1 MSFFKEMDL
10 YKGIILLSV
19 VLLPLGGWWIHN
31 LDGEIQK
38 CEDSLRAATRRGGF
52 VEDIGKLQKQIETVA
67 QNRRSNDGGIQ
78 DPRTYFEGQIL
89 TVSSNL
95 KSDHFSPSAPRDEP
109 VTIGRQK
116 AVDKVVTIN
125 WGKGKDRKEVK
136 MDFVYAVLFNC
147 ESGARAGGGVVNASP
162 SVWRLRSLKLANVTT
177 EKLLSR
183 KKTPPPE
190 LEDRWH
196 IREMKFARR
205 EPRVK

>member
-19 VLLPLGGWWIHN
+19 ILLPLGGWWISN
-31 LDGEIQK
+31 LDEQISL
-38 CEDSLRAATRRGGF
+38 CEGALRDATKRGGYL
-52 VEDIGKLQKQIETVA
+52 EEIGKLQKQIETVA
-67 QNRRSNDGGIQ
+67 RNRRSGAIIK

-89 TVSSNL
+89 AVAPNKL
-95 KSDHFSPSAPRDEP
+95 KPDHFSPSAPKAEP

-116 AVDKVVTIN
+116 AVDQVVTID
-125 WGKGKDRKEVK
+125 WGRGNDRKEVM

-147 ESGARAGGGVVNASP
+147 ESGARAGGAPSGPP

-177 EKLLSR
+177 DKMIGR

-190 LEDRWH
+190 IEDRWF
-196 IREMKFARR
+196 IKEMKFARR

>member
-19 VLLPLGGWWIHN
+19 ILLPLGGWWISN
-31 LDGEIQK
+31 LDEEISQ
-38 CEDSLRAATRRGGF
+38 CEAALRQATKRGGYI
-52 VEDIGKLQKQIETVA
+52 EEIGRLQKQIEVVA
-67 QNRRSNDGGIQ
+67 KNTRSDSIIR

-89 TVSSNL
+89 AVSENL
-95 KSDHFSPSAPRDEP
+95 KSDHFSPSAPRDEM

-116 AVDKVVTIN
+116 ATDKVVTID
-125 WGKGKDRKEVK
+125 WGRGSDRKEVQ

-147 ESGARAGGGVVNASP
+147 ESGARAGGGAVNASP

-177 EKLLSR
+177 DKILGR
-183 KKTPPPE
+183 DKTPPPE
-190 LEDRWH
+190 LEDRWY

-205 EPRVK
+205 EPRAK